1 MENQIKKLLLILPLA
16 LILCFLFGCQDK
28 EAMAEL
34 EVMKAQAEDEEENKA
49 LVLQVYEEF
58 DKKNFEILVELA
70 NPDMRIIGMGTFES
84 KTIAEVKP
92 ILSMWYE
99 AFPDYTSTIEEAIAK
114 GDKVAV
120 RLTFSGTHEGEFFGF
135 PASGNK
141 MKYGGIHMWEFKD
154 GKLTGW
160 WPQEDFLWLMQQLG
174 MELKP
179 KERK

>member
-1 MENQIKKLLLILPLA
+1 MKIHYIILPLA
-16 LILCFLFGCQDK
+16 LILCFMVGCQDK

-34 EVMKAQAEDEEENKA
+34 EEFKAQKELEEQNKA
-49 LVLQVYEEF
+49 LVLRVYEEF
-58 DKKNFEILVELA
+58 DKKNFDILDELA
-70 NPDMRIIGMGTFES
+70 TPDISLIGLQTFES

-99 AFPDYTSTIEEAIAK
+99 AFPDYTSTIEEVIAK

-135 PASGNK
+135 PASGNT
-141 MKYGGIHMWEFKD
+141 MKYGGIHMWEVKD

-160 WPQEDFLWLMQQLG
+160 WAQEDILWLMMQLG
-174 MELKP
+174 FELKP
-179 KERK
+179 KEGEK